1 MADSRRQ
8 TRSTRRR
15 EHQTDAQFWSNQP
28 DPLMIERGQTDAI
41 RLVRNSVNPAS
52 ETASGPTEA
61 NATNV
66 SGIPQMVF
74 VADESLEEQF
84 LTDEETTN
92 VLNTSANRVTTPVNT
107 NQSIQQIQHEELD
120 LQPSR
125 GPREES
131 IVHMIDQFLDENYED
146 VLRTSNI
153 QTNFSLSASNNNV
166 TRRPVLPLGWVIP
179 DGTNRTLE
187 EIKDRKISNDQSPG
201 GGQAGAVVITLQR
214 LEPYLGT
221 QFFLVD
227 LETGEMFA
235 YIRQQWRRTG
245 LNCSD
250 KPFVI
255 NDLMQKVERQ
265 GQAVWAEL
273 EAEDQTPLVNI
284 RRSPGRFEVPP
295 PLPVMD
301 EPAVYVLHPD
311 VMQINTRKNYVRDRM
326 RAALIYVSEYAET
339 KRMMMEGRYN
349 NDDLLVRLRAVFG
362 RVDQVRH
369 HIDVAL
375 QQDDAHRRKRN
386 MRFLVLPTRFPRPE
400 SMSQGDTTVWTN
412 WIREETD
419 EIMKQLEEEGHSRSD
434 PDDPFSGTANGVFQ
448 PLQDTLSLPPPV
460 QTPTKQGNNSE
471 GSEHSQNS
479 RKKVRKHNTAS
490 REERRNETATSAQG
504 EPREFR
510 EHSRESLDP
519 MASIRNLHIQQR
531 HNRRSIEELNQNTVS
546 APQTSRMEVNQ
557 EEANL
562 ITFSPVVEQQVPL
575 VQEAKGVQV
584 QPKQQRSPR
593 KKKGSEWTLNQRQF
607 DHSKTQEISHIL
619 PGEQLNVFP
628 GEESVS
634 YLQLPVKKKED
645 NRFCT
650 RCGERG
656 HGRRYCQVNTW
667 CKFCITDTHATQ
679 ACRRYEKF
687 VKDNPI
693 ASSRRNTPVQTQ
705 VQRATVNPQ
714 EQPQQPQPLFP
725 HPPVQRYN
733 PTVIPRMQMHN
744 VTPQRE
750 KRESREHSRK
760 SPQHQI
766 KEVQTLMSKQLPH
779 QWSCQDVRMD
789 PRYQEPPQ
797 YAEINYHRPS
807 PPRPVEVNEIGPTI
821 QQGVIQRPVQ
831 RQTQP
836 TEGLRRQTVPV
847 NAQQTRS
854 VHSLQVNDRKQES
867 DPEENGYVINCIHE
881 NRPFTVND
889 VGRPVFVNH
898 YYAGEAFIPVTNK
911 QIIKLD
917 ECDVSTE
924 NSPRSAQPQA
934 IEREFGEHSRNSRII
949 QQMGEAEREQV
960 PRHGKADVH
969 SDLREDSQNSRRMTS
984 VSRNTDASR
993 KQSNA
998 IRGIHSEFVEH
1009 SQQSLGTLNVG
1020 KSRVQA
1026 ADQMN
1031 MRHIPLTGY
1040 ENFRQEL
1047 QTYPVSR
1054 DPMTVQPTGVGTAS
1068 SSAILDLPNVNTNL
1082 PPPLLPNPSSQY
1094 HQQQQNQA
1102 HPTEV
1107 NSGQVTNSEILRSIQ
1122 SITEVMQQQLLL
1134 NSKMTEHG
1142 IVQTASLFQEMI
1154 KAQEKR
1160 DLDPTLLAIPTF
1172 LGEAKDR
1179 PQCLDWVSR
1188 VKNICDQS
1196 GRAFRQELINKS
1208 GILVQNFIRSLSE
1221 NITNKELTEKILQF
1235 FSDVPTTS
1243 HALNKLRLIRQ
1254 GAEEPIVNYNQ
1265 RYQNLVERV
1274 EGCQLDSIR
1283 STVAME
1289 LYLGSI
1295 IEPIRKSIRNTLYF
1309 NSKHAPKTLGEA
1321 MQKAQDLHIKHLYAI
1336 GEDQD
1341 SVANSSDVL
1350 PEITVNEVTSRE
1362 DRGWYRNKRDFREHS
1377 QNSREKSPQMME
1389 YSKQVTFNQP
1399 SETRTTN
1406 SSEYSDS
1413 SRNSRVPNNYSK
1425 EQDIDKANQ
1434 QPSVI
1439 RGSFTQIM
1447 VNPMQLQD
1455 HEFTAW
1461 LDRLVEA
1468 RKNRQEKRQRP
1479 YRNFRKPYNES
1490 RQNGNTASKPP
1501 LRNRIKPAQEL
1512 EIQQIMDNFNCEY
1525 DDVVEAVDL
1534 YNLDVEECA
1543 TA

>member
-1 MADSRRQ
+1 
-8 TRSTRRR
+8 
-15 EHQTDAQFWSNQP
+15 
-28 DPLMIERGQTDAI
+28 
-41 RLVRNSVNPAS
+41 
-52 ETASGPTEA
+52 
-61 NATNV
+61 
-66 SGIPQMVF
+66 
-74 VADESLEEQF
+74 
-84 LTDEETTN
+84 
-92 VLNTSANRVTTPVNT
+92 
-107 NQSIQQIQHEELD
+107 
-120 LQPSR
+120 
-125 GPREES
+125 
-131 IVHMIDQFLDENYED
+131 
-146 VLRTSNI
+146 
-153 QTNFSLSASNNNV
+153 
-166 TRRPVLPLGWVIP
+166 
-179 DGTNRTLE
+179 
-187 EIKDRKISNDQSPG
+187 
-201 GGQAGAVVITLQR
+201 
-214 LEPYLGT
+214 
-221 QFFLVD
+221 
-227 LETGEMFA
+227 
-235 YIRQQWRRTG
+235 
-245 LNCSD
+245 
-250 KPFVI
+250 
-255 NDLMQKVERQ
+255 
-265 GQAVWAEL
+265 
-273 EAEDQTPLVNI
+273 
-284 RRSPGRFEVPP
+284 
-295 PLPVMD
+295 
-301 EPAVYVLHPD
+301 
-311 VMQINTRKNYVRDRM
+311 
-326 RAALIYVSEYAET
+326 
-339 KRMMMEGRYN
+339 
-349 NDDLLVRLRAVFG
+349 
-362 RVDQVRH
+362 
-369 HIDVAL
+369 
-375 QQDDAHRRKRN
+375 
-386 MRFLVLPTRFPRPE
+386 
-400 SMSQGDTTVWTN
+400 
-412 WIREETD
+412 
-419 EIMKQLEEEGHSRSD
+419 
-434 PDDPFSGTANGVFQ
+434 
-448 PLQDTLSLPPPV
+448 
-460 QTPTKQGNNSE
+460 
-471 GSEHSQNS
+471 
-479 RKKVRKHNTAS
+479 
-490 REERRNETATSAQG
+490 
-504 EPREFR
+504 
-510 EHSRESLDP
+510 
-519 MASIRNLHIQQR
+519 
-531 HNRRSIEELNQNTVS
+531 
-546 APQTSRMEVNQ
+546 MEVNQ

-607 DHSKTQEISHIL
+607 DHGKTQEISHIL
-619 PGEQLNVFP
+619 PGGQLNVFP
-628 GEESVS
+628 GEESLS

-656 HGRRYCQVNTW
+656 HGQRYCQVNTW
-667 CKFCITDTHATQ
+667 CKFCVTDTHATQ

-733 PTVIPRMQMHN
+733 PTVIPRMQLHK

-750 KRESREHSRK
+750 KRESREHSQK

-807 PPRPVEVNEIGPTI
+807 PQRSIEVNEIGPTI

-831 RQTQP
+831 RHTQL
-836 TEGLRRQTVPV
+836 TEGPRRPTLPV
-847 NAQQTRS
+847 NEQQRTS
-854 VHSLQVNDRKQES
+854 MPSLQNNNNGGAYEKDGKQEG

-1134 NSKMTEHG
+1134 NSKTTEHG

-1160 DLDPTLLAIPTF
+1160 DLDPALLAIPTF

-1188 VKNICDQS
+1188 VKNVCDQS

-1413 SRNSRVPNNYSK
+1413 SRNLRVLNNYSK

-1468 RKNRQEKRQRP
+1468 RKNRQEKDNVHTETSGNHTTRVGRMVIQHQNRP
-1479 YRNFRKPYNES
+1479 YVIESSRPKSWKYNKLWTILTV
-1490 RQNGNTASKPP
+1490 NTT
-1501 LRNRIKPAQEL
+1501 
-1512 EIQQIMDNFNCEY
+1512 M
-1525 DDVVEAVDL
+1525 
-1534 YNLDVEECA
+1534 
-1543 TA
+1543 